1 MKYNTL
7 LIDGPYLS
15 HRSHCA
21 PYNLTTSTGLNAT
34 AIHNFMRSLL
44 SFYKKFKPET
54 VAVCWESHGTPSW
67 RRQLYA
73 DYKPAGT
80 IDPDYLEELADIKIL
95 LHLLNIK
102 QFYAPANEADDVLC
116 TLVTKHTEHKSV
128 VIFTRDKDIMQLV
141 TSNIPPVHIYDGK
154 EIFDEMK
161 VFKKFGV
168 FPYQICDYLSLVGD
182 TVDNIPGV
190 NGIGPKKA
198 TKLLEEHDTVEA
210 IPIEDFPNGNDSFFQ
225 AIQAKQLIA
234 LNCEAQVKCVFTS
247 DYATDLT
254 LEKILDKYE
263 LESIKKDLSKYQAIG
278 EKQWI

>member
-1 MKYNTL
+1 
-7 LIDGPYLS
+7 
-15 HRSHCA
+15 
-21 PYNLTTSTGLNAT
+21 
-34 AIHNFMRSLL
+34 LL

-225 AIQAKQLIA
+225 AIQAKQLIT
-234 LNCEAQVKCVFTS
+234 LNCEAQVKPVFTS
-247 DYATDLT
+247 DYTTDLT